1 MDFGEKRNRKRWKQT
16 EGKEDFAGNRSRL
29 IMLNAAVILI
39 VVVIAMA
46 VQLVRLNRTGTTNDI
61 KAESVVKTEQTPLP
75 TEEPTQEPQ
84 EETEEREDVRK
95 NLNPDKPMVALTFDD
110 GPYDKVTNRIVK
122 TLAKY
127 EARATFF
134 VVGNRVAKYSDTLKN
149 AYNDGNEIG
158 THTYDHGDLSKMK
171 KAGILWEM
179 KKSGRAIQDVLGVK
193 PDLLRPP
200 YGNVNDKMRRLVGL
214 PMIYWSIDSEDWKS
228 RNVKKILKRC
238 KEIQD
243 GDIVLMHDLYPTTAD
258 AIEKLVPKLIKKG
271 FQLVTVEELFYYR
284 GIEAQ
289 AGKVYYSGK

>member
-39 VVVIAMA
+39 IVVIAMA

-61 KAESVVKTEQTPLP
+61 KAESVLKTEQTPLP
-75 TEEPTQEPQ
+75 TEELTQEPQ

-149 AYNDGNEIG
+149 AYNYGNEIG

-179 KKSGRAIQDVLGVK
+179 KKSGKAIQDVLGVK